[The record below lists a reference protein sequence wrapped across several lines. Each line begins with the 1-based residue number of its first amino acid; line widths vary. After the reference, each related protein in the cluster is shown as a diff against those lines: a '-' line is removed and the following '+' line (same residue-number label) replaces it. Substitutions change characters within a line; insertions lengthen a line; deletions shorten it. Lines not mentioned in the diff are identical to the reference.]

1 MKTIINKSGFA
12 WCILLAL
19 AFTGCQGDQE
29 GKHHFDN
36 KVFISAASYTPEV
49 RVMRDAL
56 DVTEEQTCEITVAM
70 AQPVAQDITVS
81 FADSLIDTEQA
92 ARLKTMLE
100 HMLNELSPMQ
110 KSAIYMRYMYE
121 MEYAEIAEILDV
133 TPHAVRKFVSKG
145 LGKLR
150 SNKDRL
156 LLLALFS
163 ALTA

>member
-1 MKTIINKSGFA
+1 MNKSGFA

-56 DVTEEQTCEITVAM
+56 DVTEEHTCEITVAM

-81 FADSLIDTEQA
+81 FAEA
-92 ARLKTMLE
+92 P
-100 HMLNELSPMQ
+100 ELLDRYRTFYDDPTAQLLPSDGGYYDFSQ
-110 KSAIYMRYMYE
+110 VSAVIR
-121 MEYAEIAEILDV
+121 
-133 TPHAVRKFVSKG
+133 
-145 LGKLR
+145 
-150 SNKDRL
+150 
-156 LLLALFS
+156 
-163 ALTA
+163 

>member
-1 MKTIINKSGFA
+1 MNKSGFA

-56 DVTEEQTCEITVAM
+56 DVTEEHTCEITVAM

-81 FADSLIDTEQA
+81 FAEA
-92 ARLKTMLE
+92 P
-100 HMLNELSPMQ
+100 ELLDRYRTFYDDPTAQLLPGDITTFRRFRPSSGRGWSRASRSP
-110 KSAIYMRYMYE
+110 
-121 MEYAEIAEILDV
+121 
-133 TPHAVRKFVSKG
+133 
-145 LGKLR
+145 LR
-150 SNKDRL
+150 SKSSTNCLSKTRSVTC
-156 LLLALFS
+156 FR
-163 ALTA
+163 

>member
-1 MKTIINKSGFA
+1 MNKSGFA

-56 DVTEEQTCEITVAM
+56 DVTEEHTCEITVAM

-81 FADSLIDTEQA
+81 FAEA
-92 ARLKTMLE
+92 P
-100 HMLNELSPMQ
+100 ELLD
-110 KSAIYMRYMYE
+110 RYRTFYDDPT
-121 MEYAEIAEILDV
+121 AQLLPSDV
-133 TPHAVRKFVSKG
+133 PAQ
-145 LGKLR
+145 
-150 SNKDRL
+150 
-156 LLLALFS
+156 
-163 ALTA
+163 